1 MIKAPDKVGLVV
13 VGDEVLLGKRH
24 DRHFGHVTESM
35 AKRGMQLAWCRY
47 VGDDRQRLAEELRQ
61 TQLDDIPVFCFGGIG
76 ATPDDQTRQAAA
88 DAFGAKLVLHPEAA
102 SLIEEQFGEQ
112 AYPNRIRMAHL
123 PEGCLLIPNPFNRI
137 PGFTLYEHHFFP
149 GFPQMAW
156 DMLHWV
162 LDTYYPSG
170 REPDVERS
178 VRVFSVKESE
188 LLGMME
194 RLSARHP
201 ETRLFSLPHLGGVN
215 SIELGF
221 RGQAAEVE
229 KAFAGLIEELNH
241 RGLVFDVDAA
251 AGLSVAGS

>member
-1 MIKAPDKVGLVV
+1 MIRAPDKVGLVV
-13 VGDEVLLGKRH
+13 VGDEILLGKRH
-24 DRHFGHVTESM
+24 DRHLGYVTETI

-47 VGDDRQRLAEELRQ
+47 VGDDRGRLAEELRQ

-88 DAFGAKLVLHPEAA
+88 DAFGAKLMLHPEAA
-102 SLIEEQFGEQ
+102 SLIEEQFGAQ
-112 AYPNRIRMAHL
+112 AYPNRILMAHL

-156 DMLHWV
+156 DMLEWV
-162 LDTYYPSG
+162 LDVYYPSAA
-170 REPDVERS
+170 EPGLERS
-178 VRVFSVKESE
+178 VRVFSVRESE

-194 RLSARHP
+194 LLSARHGDAK
-201 ETRLFSLPHLGGVN
+201 LFSLPHLGDVN

-221 RGQAAEVE
+221 RGQASEVDT
-229 KAFAGLIEELNH
+229 AFADLIEELKH
-241 RGLVFDVDAA
+241 RGLVFEFDSAA
-251 AGLSVAGS
+251 